1 MKTRSYQLELLD
13 ADFIPTQD
21 LYQNLKEL
29 AFINKYL
36 GGHATIFKGIKQF
49 DTKRPL
55 KILEIGSGG
64 GDNVGAIQRQYP
76 HFELS
81 GLDIKPDCI
90 AYAQAQYKNIKWI
103 PQKYQEYQPTSQ
115 PDIVFNSLFCHH
127 FTDIELVK
135 LFKWMYQNSAQG
147 FVIGDLHRHWL
158 AHWLIKNLSGV
169 FSKSYLLKNDAP
181 LSVKRGFTKNELMVL
196 LEKAGIVNF
205 SIKWCWAF
213 RYLIVV
219 KK

>member
-13 ADFIPTQD
+13 ADFIPVQD

-29 AFINKYL
+29 SFINKYL

-49 DTKRPL
+49 DTHKPL
-55 KILEIGSGG
+55 EILEIGSGG
-64 GDNVGAIQRQYP
+64 GDNLGAIQQKYP
-76 HFELS
+76 HFILS

-90 AYAQAQYKNIKWI
+90 AYAQAHYNNINWI
-103 PQKYQEYQPTSQ
+103 PQKYQEYKPITQ
-115 PDIVFNSLFCHH
+115 PDIIFNSLFCHH

-135 LFKWMYQNSAQG
+135 LFEWMFQNCSQG

-158 AHWLIKNLSGV
+158 AHWLIKNLSAV

-181 LSVKRGFTKNELMVL
+181 LSVRRGFKKEELKAL
-196 LEKAGIVNF
+196 LIQAGIVNF
-205 SIKWCWAF
+205 KIQWCWAF